1 MSTGCSWDL
10 GFKKRLMFFPITP
23 QVFALTRI
31 THNNVSTRMS
41 CILQSR
47 AFAPNNARVKRP
59 KPQKT
64 GGVDYGE
71 KKAHRGRIDWLPG
84 KCVALPQICFNA
96 HRASSVTVMFW
107 CFPHAISLRNV
118 IPGSLLP
125 LFRTDRTN
133 RPAFTFLTKRYNV
146 VLSVR
151 ITLCTIAVGTKS
163 FPAPASNVECS

>member
-1 MSTGCSWDL
+1 M
-10 GFKKRLMFFPITP
+10 
-23 QVFALTRI
+23 
-31 THNNVSTRMS
+31 
-41 CILQSR
+41 
-47 AFAPNNARVKRP
+47 VKR
-59 KPQKT
+59 KLT
-64 GGVDYGE
+64 VGGLIGYLASVSHYHKYVTAQEPSGE
-71 KKAHRGRIDWLPG
+71 DALVL
-84 KCVALPQICFNA
+84 KC
-96 HRASSVTVMFW
+96 W

>member
-1 MSTGCSWDL
+1 M
-10 GFKKRLMFFPITP
+10 
-23 QVFALTRI
+23 
-31 THNNVSTRMS
+31 
-41 CILQSR
+41 
-47 AFAPNNARVKRP
+47 VKR
-59 KPQKT
+59 KLT
-64 GGVDYGE
+64 VGGLIGYLASVSHYH
-71 KKAHRGRIDWLPG
+71 KYVNTTHCCI
-84 KCVALPQICFNA
+84 CAL
-96 HRASSVTVMFW
+96 FW

>member
-1 MSTGCSWDL
+1 M
-10 GFKKRLMFFPITP
+10 
-23 QVFALTRI
+23 
-31 THNNVSTRMS
+31 
-41 CILQSR
+41 
-47 AFAPNNARVKRP
+47 VKR
-59 KPQKT
+59 KLT
-64 GGVDYGE
+64 VGGLIGY
-71 KKAHRGRIDWLPG
+71 L
-84 KCVALPQICFNA
+84 
-96 HRASSVTVMFW
+96 ASVSHYHKYVKLASRKRQLMFW

>member
-1 MSTGCSWDL
+1 M
-10 GFKKRLMFFPITP
+10 
-23 QVFALTRI
+23 
-31 THNNVSTRMS
+31 
-41 CILQSR
+41 
-47 AFAPNNARVKRP
+47 VKR
-59 KPQKT
+59 KLT
-64 GGVDYGE
+64 VGGLIGYLASVSHYHKYVNTRE
-71 KKAHRGRIDWLPG
+71 
-84 KCVALPQICFNA
+84 CAL
-96 HRASSVTVMFW
+96 FW

>member
-1 MSTGCSWDL
+1 M
-10 GFKKRLMFFPITP
+10 
-23 QVFALTRI
+23 
-31 THNNVSTRMS
+31 
-41 CILQSR
+41 
-47 AFAPNNARVKRP
+47 VKR
-59 KPQKT
+59 KLT
-64 GGVDYGE
+64 VGGLIGYLASVSHYH
-71 KKAHRGRIDWLPG
+71 KY
-84 KCVALPQICFNA
+84 VSM
-96 HRASSVTVMFW
+96 HRASSMTVMFW